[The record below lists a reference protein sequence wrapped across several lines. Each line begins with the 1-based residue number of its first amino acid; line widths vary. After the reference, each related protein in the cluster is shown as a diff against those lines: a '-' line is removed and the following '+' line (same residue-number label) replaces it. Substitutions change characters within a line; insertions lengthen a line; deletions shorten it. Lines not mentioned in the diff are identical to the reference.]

1 MLGIIAYG
9 SLINPQEIETQREQP
24 SHSVPLKLFAFKR
37 SFNQRPAWREGN
49 SQHSAVLNVQ
59 TSKQDW
65 LNAVCYCFADF
76 DFTALDNRER
86 GYTRAAVPPDNVACY
101 QGHNLP
107 ELEKIFIYL
116 GKKKYEN
123 NSLLPN
129 PDYLDICL
137 TGANHWGEDFYCD
150 FLNTTHI
157 NSKLTLREHIQSFK
171 STGTK
176 P

>member
-9 SLINPQEIETQREQP
+9 SLINPQEIENQRKQP
-24 SHSVPLKLFAFKR
+24 SHIVPLKLFTFKR
-37 SFNQRPAWREGN
+37 SFNQRPAWRESTSEN
-49 SQHSAVLNVQ
+49 SAVLNAQ

-76 DFTALDNRER
+76 DFTDLDNRER
-86 GYTRAAVPPDNVACY
+86 GYSRAAVPPDSLTCY

-116 GKKKYEN
+116 GKKDYESN
-123 NSLLPN
+123 TLLPN
-129 PDYLDICL
+129 PDYLNICL
-137 TGANHWGEDFYCD
+137 TGAKNWGENFYCD

-157 NSKLTLREHIQSFK
+157 NNGIILREHIQS
-171 STGTK
+171 STFLN
-176 P
+176 